1 MLFDRQLS
9 YYSNTTL
16 IIVRNLTVL
25 SSATDRINRVRN
37 YFWDKWRHEYV
48 INPCETQRISKA
60 NINPSKINV
69 NDIVL
74 VYNEKVP
81 RRFCRIAIVAE
92 GIT

>member
-25 SSATDRINRVRN
+25 SSATDRIHRVGN

-74 VYNEKVP
+74 VYDEKVP
-81 RRFCRIAIVAE
+81 RHFCRIAIVAE